1 MSQRY
6 RVKPSK
12 GQSMF
17 GFIVG
22 LLFVVLGFVV
32 VVPTFGGFGIIWLLV
47 SILIT
52 VMHGINAF
60 SKKGI
65 ATHQIDVQSSKAIM
79 NQEVG
84 HDKKI
89 RQLHKLKQD
98 GIISESEY
106 ESKKRELLNEQW

>member
-1 MSQRY
+1 MTQRY

-22 LLFVVLGFVV
+22 LMFVVLGFVL

-47 SILIT
+47 SIGIT
-52 VMHGINAF
+52 IMHGINAF
-60 SKKGI
+60 SEKGV
-65 ATHQIDVQSSKAIM
+65 ATHQVDVQSSKDIM
-79 NQEVG
+79 DQEG
-84 HDKKI
+84 GYDQKI
-89 RQLHKLKQD
+89 RQLHKLMQD
-98 GIISESEY
+98 GIISETEY